1 MELVVT
7 SFSVELSQNK
17 YLSTSDKYAHAVFV
31 VRAEGGPAEP
41 VAAAEVLLVDC
52 SSSMDWPPTKIANA
66 RRAAAAAI
74 DLLRDGTL
82 FAIVAGTEQATMR
95 YPVTEELCA
104 ANPETRARAKAVA
117 ANLTASGETA
127 MSTWLALA
135 DRLLARHPNAIRHA
149 LLLTDGVNHGES
161 PAVLHRVV
169 DECRGHF
176 TCDARGIGDDW
187 DPEELRRIASV
198 LHGTADAV
206 VEDDELA
213 ADFGR
218 IIQSAMGKSVRE
230 VRLRIVTPP
239 FARVEFVR
247 QVVPTQVQLAG
258 HDPAGGGVEVS
269 TGSWGPETREFLI
282 CLRLDDLTGRP
293 QGQDL
298 QFGRVEL
305 VTEDDVGALPDPLPI
320 LGHITTD
327 VSLSTRIDDKV
338 QWHTLQA
345 KLSEKLGEGWAYY
358 REGDLDAA
366 ARAWGE
372 AARIA
377 TKLGDEKVL
386 RRLRRLVDIED
397 ATRGVVRPKDSGR
410 RRDGFSLILSSH
422 SELSGTPREQPVHQ
436 DGEPIQCPEC
446 ETLSPPGSKVC
457 MAHGHP
463 LGPAPGGAS

>member
-1 MELVVT
+1 MT

-17 YLSTSDKYAHAVFV
+17 YLSTSDNFAHAVLV
-31 VRAEGGPAEP
+31 VRAEGMPAEP

-52 SSSMDWPPTKIANA
+52 SSSMDWPPTKIVNA

-74 DLLRDGTL
+74 DLLKDGTL
-82 FAIVAGTEQATMR
+82 FAIVAGTERATMR

-117 ANLTASGETA
+117 ANLTANGSTA

-135 DRLLARHPNAIRHA
+135 NRLLARHPNAIRHA
-149 LLLTDGVNHGES
+149 LLLTDGINQGES
-161 PAVLHRVV
+161 QATLNRVL
-169 DECRGHF
+169 DECRDRF

-187 DPEELRRIASV
+187 EPEDLRRIATV

-206 VEDDELA
+206 VEDVELA

-230 VRLRIVTPP
+230 LRLRIVTPP

-247 QVVPTQVQLAG
+247 QVVPTEMELVGQ
-258 HDPAGGGVEVS
+258 DPAGGGVEVS

-282 CLRLDDLTGRP
+282 CLRLDDLTNRP

-298 QFGRVEL
+298 QLGRVEL
-305 VTEDDVGALPDPLPI
+305 ATDDDVGALPDPLPI
-320 LGHITTD
+320 LGHITAD
-327 VSLSTRIDDKV
+327 VTLSTRIDDKV
-338 QWHTLQA
+338 ERHTVQA
-345 KLSEKLGEGWAYY
+345 RLSKKLGEGWAHYG
-358 REGDLDAA
+358 EGDMDAA

-377 TKLGDEKVL
+377 TELGNEEVL

-397 ATRGVVRPKDSGR
+397 ATGGVVRIKDSVQQ
-410 RRDGFSLILSSH
+410 RDGFSLIFSD
-422 SELSGTPREQPVHQ
+422 LSGQSGKSPQQPVRR
-436 DGEPIQCPEC
+436 DGEPIRCPKC
-446 ETLSPPGSKVC
+446 KTLSPPGSKVC

-463 LGPAPGGAS
+463 LDPVPGGAS